1 MSLQSQITNL
11 ATRVGTE
18 CKAIRAAALAVT
30 GDKTALTTTNK
41 ASLVAAINELVST
54 IASATSI
61 LDTATSGDTSHTW
74 SADKIITEINA
85 AKTAIINGAPA
96 AYDTLIEIATQLSS
110 DQTALG
116 NLLTAVGNRV
126 AFDQVQTLTA
136 PQKAQA
142 IANIGAVSAADVGDV
157 NSDFVAT
164 FNAAIL

>member
-1 MSLQSQITNL
+1 MSLQTQITNL

-18 CKAIRAAALAVT
+18 CKSIRAAM

-41 ASLVAAINELVST
+41 ATLVAAINELVSA

-61 LDTATSGDTSHTW
+61 LDSAIAGDTSHTW

-85 AKTAIINGAPA
+85 AKAAIINGAPA
-96 AYDTLIEIATQLSS
+96 AYDTLIEISNKLSADDGVTS
-110 DQTALG
+110 G
-116 NLLTAVGNRV
+116 LLTAVGNRV
-126 AFDQVQTLTA
+126 AFDAVQALTA

-142 IANIGAVSAADVGDV
+142 IANIGAISAADVGDV